1 MFIAEALKK
10 NITRPCLLIYK
21 MDTYPQ
27 IITMLLNVNI
37 VHEEISVAKLMLTF
51 FLVLLN
57 GFFVAAEFAIVK
69 VRTSQIEVH
78 QELNSKVA
86 GVAKGI
92 VGNLDA
98 YLAATQLGI
107 TLASLGLGWVGESS
121 LTPVIMGI
129 FDVFGLTGPEW
140 AIIAKN
146 VSFPLAFAIITILHI
161 VFGELAP
168 KSIAIHYPTKT
179 TFTVALPLRI
189 FYFVFRP
196 VIWLMNGLANG
207 MLRMFGISP
216 VHGADIHTE
225 EELKMIITESQE
237 GGAIEETERV
247 LIQNVFDFDDRRVN
261 NIQTLRKNV
270 SAIELETTVKEAIDY
285 AISEGYSRYPV
296 YEDSLDNIKGVI
308 YTKDLMKAMITN
320 VEQADISSLL
330 REPIFISENALI
342 KNVLK
347 QFQAKH
353 LQVAIATNEVGEF
366 TGIVTM
372 EDILEELVGEIQDEY
387 DNEDPVVETV
397 GEGVYDVHAHYN
409 LSDINR
415 LLPFKFDENEHYDT
429 LAGLIAETY
438 PDAEFKEED
447 EIELDR
453 YNAIVLKMYR
463 NSVEKVQLTLKVT
476 DGDDS

>member
-1 MFIAEALKK
+1 
-10 NITRPCLLIYK
+10 

-27 IITMLLNVNI
+27 IITMLASAGI
-37 VHEEISVAKLMLTF
+37 VDNEISVSKLLLTL

-86 GVAKGI
+86 GIAKGI

-121 LTPVIMGI
+121 LTPVILK
-129 FDVFGLTGPEW
+129 VFELVGMTGPEY
-140 AIIAKN
+140 ATLAKSI
-146 VSFPLAFAIITILHI
+146 SFPLAFAIITILHI

-168 KSIAIHYPTKT
+168 KSMAIHFPTKT

-207 MLRMFGISP
+207 ILRLFGITP
-216 VHGADIHTE
+216 IHGSDIHTE

-270 SAIELETTVKEAIDY
+270 SAIDIETSVKDAIEY
-285 AISEGYSRYPV
+285 AINEGYSRYPV
-296 YEDSLDNIKGVI
+296 FDDSLDNIKGVI
-308 YTKDLMKAMITN
+308 YTKDLMKAMMTDPGK
-320 VEQADISSLL
+320 ADIATLL
-330 REPIFISENALI
+330 REPIYISENALI

-353 LQVAIATNEVGEF
+353 LQMAIATNEVGEF

-387 DNEDPVVETV
+387 DNEEPVVETT
-397 GEGVYDVHAHYN
+397 GEGIYLVQAHYN
-409 LSDINR
+409 ISDINR
-415 LLPFKFDENEHYDT
+415 LLPYKFEESEHYDT
-429 LAGLIAETY
+429 LAGLLGEVY
-438 PDAEFKEED
+438 PDQEFQVNDTIDLED
-447 EIELDR
+447 YQGVI
-453 YNAIVLKMYR
+453 LKMYR
-463 NSVEKVQLTLKVT
+463 NSVEKIQLSLKSHDT
-476 DGDDS
+476 DKSDS

>member
-1 MFIAEALKK
+1 
-10 NITRPCLLIYK
+10 
-21 MDTYPQ
+21 MDTYAQ
-27 IITMLLNVNI
+27 IITMLAGSNI
-37 VHEEISVAKLMLTF
+37 VHEDISVGKLLLTL

-78 QELNSKVA
+78 QEQNSKVA
-86 GVAKGI
+86 RIAKGI
-92 VGNLDA
+92 VANLDA

-121 LTPVIMGI
+121 LTPVIMYL
-129 FDVFGLTGPEW
+129 FEAFGFTGPEW
-140 AIIAKN
+140 YSVAKS
-146 VSFPLAFAIITILHI
+146 VSFPVAFAIITILHI

-168 KSIAIHYPTKT
+168 KSLAIHFPTKT
-179 TFTVALPLRI
+179 TFTIALPLRI

-196 VIWLMNGLANG
+196 IIWLMNGLANG
-207 MLRMFGISP
+207 ILRLMGISP
-216 VHGADIHTE
+216 IHGADIHTE

-261 NIQTLRKNV
+261 NIQSLRKNV
-270 SAIELETTVKEAIDY
+270 SAIEINTSVREAIDY
-285 AISEGYSRYPV
+285 AISEGYSRFPV
-296 YEDSLDNIKGVI
+296 YEDNLDNIKGVI
-308 YTKDLMKAMITN
+308 YTKDLMKAMIQDKMNTSL
-320 VEQADISSLL
+320 ASLL
-330 REPIFISENALI
+330 REPIYISENTLI

-353 LQVAIATNEVGEF
+353 LQMAIATNEVGEL

-387 DNEDPVVETV
+387 DNEEPIVVNL
-397 GEGVYDVHAHYN
+397 GEGKYSVSAHYN

-415 LLPFKFDENEHYDT
+415 LLPIKFEESEHYDT
-429 LAGLIAETY
+429 LAGLISEECAG
-438 PDAEFKEED
+438 DEFMVGDIIK
-447 EIELDR
+447 LDN
-453 YNAIVLKMYR
+453 YNGKILKMYR
-463 NSVEKVQLTLKVT
+463 NSVEQVELSLLSHEEKL
-476 DGDDS
+476 D

>member
-1 MFIAEALKK
+1 
-10 NITRPCLLIYK
+10 
-21 MDTYPQ
+21 MDTYAQ
-27 IITMLLNVNI
+27 IITMLAGSNI
-37 VHEEISVAKLMLTF
+37 VHEEISVGKLLLTL
-51 FLVLLN
+51 FLVFLN

-86 GVAKGI
+86 GIAKNI
-92 VGNLDA
+92 VSNLDA

-121 LTPVIMGI
+121 LTPVIMYL
-129 FDVFGLTGPEW
+129 FEAFGFTGPEW
-140 AIIAKN
+140 YGIAKS
-146 VSFPLAFAIITILHI
+146 VSFPVAFAIITILHI

-168 KSIAIHYPTKT
+168 KSLAIHFPTKT

-196 VIWLMNGLANG
+196 IIWLMNGLANG
-207 MLRMFGISP
+207 ILRIVGISP
-216 VHGADIHTE
+216 IHGADIHTE

-261 NIQTLRKNV
+261 NIQSLRKNV
-270 SAIELETTVKEAIDY
+270 SAIEINTSVMEAIDY
-285 AISEGYSRYPV
+285 AINEGYSRFPV
-296 YEDSLDNIKGVI
+296 YEDNLDNIKGVI
-308 YTKDLMKAMITN
+308 YTKDLMKAMIQDKSNTDL
-320 VEQADISSLL
+320 ASLL
-330 REPIFISENALI
+330 REPIYISENALI

-353 LQVAIATNEVGEF
+353 LQMAIATNEVGEF

-387 DNEDPVVETV
+387 DNEEPVVQSM
-397 GEGVYDVHAHYN
+397 GEGRYVVSAHYN

-415 LLPFKFDENEHYDT
+415 LVPVKFEESEHYDT
-429 LAGLIAETY
+429 LAGLISEEC
-438 PDAEFKEED
+438 PDDEFKVGD
-447 EIELDR
+447 IIRLDD
-453 YNAIVLKMYR
+453 YEGKILKMYR
-463 NSVEKVQLTLKVT
+463 NSVEQVELSLLTKEQKEEQSE
-476 DGDDS
+476 DK